1 MEMID
6 EMMAKNASK
15 FTNFEL
21 EVELKNII
29 TNEDEGKITLVFYSD
44 STKSDYRKS
53 YLINDIKGRVDFNRV
68 MFSLGSNKKNYG
80 LWLNKILTDK
90 IKVKIS
96 VNESGFIRYVKV
108 LDKSIK
114 EQIAK
119 SIFLDNIEGFE
130 LLSEEDRT
138 FLMSLSLQELRKEFG
153 ND

>member
-1 MEMID
+1 MID

>member
-1 MEMID
+1 MID
-6 EMMAKNASK
+6 EMMAKNAGK

-29 TNEDEGKITLVFYSD
+29 TNEDEGKITLVFHSD

-130 LLSEEDRT
+130 LLSEEDRI

>member
-1 MEMID
+1 MID

-29 TNEDEGKITLVFYSD
+29 TNEDEGKITLVFHSD